1 MAPRGG
7 PGVAAPPA
15 NDRFDLAERRRN
27 PYPENLL
34 RNPTRVRVTLLLA
47 AMLLVVSA
55 ISAHA
60 AAPSPGATSVSAHDA
75 AHLVAPSAT
84 ADRGDEVSL
93 MHRRPATTSRPNQA
107 AASGRRSAAASA
119 LEAHGIAST
128 YGGTAGFI
136 GVAAVAL
143 PGPLG
148 GSYDGSVQRMVTIC
162 ADRCARL
169 PVVDW
174 CDCYWGTEA
183 QRVADLSPQAWSLV
197 TSLPRSRGLVVVV
210 VYLA

>member
-1 MAPRGG
+1 MAA
-7 PGVAAPPA
+7 PGMAAPPA
-15 NDRFDLAERRRN
+15 RDRFGLAQSRRN

-34 RNPTRVRVTLLLA
+34 RNPTGVRVTLLLA
-47 AMLLVVSA
+47 ALLLAVSA

-60 AAPSPGATSVSAHDA
+60 TAPSPGATGAAGLDA
-75 AHLVAPSAT
+75 ARIAALSAT
-84 ADRGDEVSL
+84 NPPDEVSL
-93 MHRRPATTSRPNQA
+93 VHQGLASTSSLA
-107 AASGRRSAAASA
+107 GEAASGRRSSTASA
-119 LEAHGIAST
+119 PQTRGLAST

-148 GSYDGSVQRMVTIC
+148 GSYDGSVQRMITIC

-174 CDCYWGTEA
+174 CDCYWGTDA
-183 QRVADLSPQAWSLV
+183 QRVADLSPQAWNLV
-197 TSLPRSRGLVVVV
+197 TDLPRSRGLVPVV

>member
-1 MAPRGG
+1 M
-7 PGVAAPPA
+7 AAPPTS
-15 NDRFDLAERRRN
+15 DCFGLAQSRRN

-34 RNPTRVRVTLLLA
+34 RNPTGVRVTLLLA
-47 AMLLVVSA
+47 ALLLAVSA

-60 AAPSPGATSVSAHDA
+60 AAPSSSAAVAARRDA
-75 AHLVAPSAT
+75 APNAAPSAT
-84 ADRGDEVSL
+84 DPPDEISL
-93 MHRRPATTSRPNQA
+93 ARPRVASTSSRTLE
-107 AASGRRSAAASA
+107 AASGRRSTTASA
-119 LEAHGIAST
+119 PQTRGLAST

-136 GVAAVAL
+136 GIAAVAL

-148 GSYDGSVQRMVTIC
+148 GSYDGSVQRMITIC

-174 CDCYWGTEA
+174 CDCYWGTDA
-183 QRVADLSPQAWSLV
+183 QRVADLSPQAWNLV
-197 TSLPRSRGLVVVV
+197 TDLPRSRGLVPVV